1 MASKK
6 AGNDKGSVTT
16 VGRLVA
22 DQEWA
27 LVRSA
32 LDKIHLGNSLT
43 NRELAAYKRWNAAQ
57 REAHVQEFIRAIPQK
72 KYRSWCDVKDA
83 KTIYKHCD
91 LYGFPVRGKTIDV
104 TAVVRHLHNFLV
116 DKGSVLQA
124 KASAVAEAD
133 SEIQRQRAAKAD
145 ILEMERDE
153 KRGTLLPRSLVHD
166 MHVRFAARL
175 RKAADSLGRRFGA
188 EAQRVLA
195 DALDDCERFVNDT
208 LGGNDP

>member
-32 LDKIHLGNSLT
+32 LDKIHLGESLT

-57 REAHVQEFIRAIPQK
+57 RKAHVQEFIRAIPQK
-72 KYRSWCDVKDA
+72 EYRSWCDVKDA

-116 DKGSVLQA
+116 GKGPALQA
-124 KASAVAEAD
+124 TAESAEQID

-153 KRGTLLPRSLVHD
+153 KRGALLPTKIVHD
-166 MHVRFAARL
+166 MHVRWAARL
-175 RKAADSLGRRFGA
+175 RKAADSLGRRFGV
-188 EAQRVLA
+188 EAQTVLV
-195 DALDDCERFVNDT
+195 DALDDCERYVDDT
-208 LGGNDP
+208 LGGDDP